1 MLELACPSC
10 GATVEFKSKASTFG
24 VCRFCKSSLVRQD
37 LKLDLI
43 GKMAELQEDLSP
55 LQIGTRGRY
64 EQKSFEVVGRM
75 RLAWKDGFWNEWYVV
90 FNGDKTGWI
99 AEAQGT
105 WALSTEL
112 NPLPQLPTV
121 DEVALKDRYQLQGQT
136 FEVMDLKIAHCIG
149 SEGELPVAAVATR
162 SGKSVDLI
170 GPDNRFA
177 SIEYA
182 ASETRAFLGEY
193 VDFDSFEFTNLR
205 PLYGWRFK

>member
-10 GATVEFKSKASTFG
+10 GATVEFKSKASAFG
-24 VCRFCKSSLVRQD
+24 VCQFCKSTLVRQD
-37 LKLDLI
+37 LKLEVI

-64 EQKSFEVVGRM
+64 QQKSFEVIGRM

-105 WALSTEL
+105 WAMSTEIT
-112 NPLPQLPTV
+112 PLPQLPNV
-121 DEVALKDRYQLQGQT
+121 DEIKRDDYYQIAGRPFQ
-136 FEVMDLKIAHCIG
+136 VMDLKIAHCLG
-149 SEGELPVAAVATR
+149 SEGELPIAAVTNR

-170 GPDNRFA
+170 GQENRFA
-177 SIEYA
+177 SIEY
-182 ASETRAFLGEY
+182 SEKETRLFVGEY
-193 VDFDSFEFTNLR
+193 IDFDAFEFSNLR